1 VTATDPPGPGQ
12 SLATGAAGIA
22 LLDVQ
27 RGDWTALRNRAAEM
41 TREPLI
47 ADPEVCGLFYGAPA
61 VAFSL
66 HTAQQPAYTAVLD
79 TLDGHLDALTRR
91 RLDRAHRRIEDG
103 ALPQLREFDLISG
116 LTGIGTY
123 LLNRH
128 GGGDL
133 LRGVLAYLVRLTEP
147 LKAGTEMLP
156 GWWSGD
162 SPAGQPSAQWPG
174 GHGNLGLA
182 HGICGPL
189 ALMSAAIRRGIEV
202 PGQRE
207 AIDRICSHLDRWRTG
222 TGTRAWW
229 PGTVSRSEWL
239 SRTSRQRGPG
249 RPSWCYGTPGLAR
262 TQQLAALALSDP
274 QRQQQAEQALVGCVA
289 DETQLSRLVDASLC
303 HGWAG
308 LMHTTRR
315 ISADSGSDA
324 LTVLLPGLRARLDQ
338 HLHQQGLPTRPGLLE
353 GRAGVQLVQ
362 CTGATDMPLENRWD
376 ACLLLN
382 G

>member
-79 TLDGHLDALTRR
+79 TLDGHLDALARR

-189 ALMSAAIRRGIEV
+189 ALRACADRR
-202 PGQRE
+202 
-207 AIDRICSHLDRWRTG
+207 C
-222 TGTRAWW
+222 
-229 PGTVSRSEWL
+229 
-239 SRTSRQRGPG
+239 
-249 RPSWCYGTPGLAR
+249 AR
-262 TQQLAALALSDP
+262 RD
-274 QRQQQAEQALVGCVA
+274 
-289 DETQLSRLVDASLC
+289 
-303 HGWAG
+303 
-308 LMHTTRR
+308 
-315 ISADSGSDA
+315 
-324 LTVLLPGLRARLDQ
+324 
-338 HLHQQGLPTRPGLLE
+338 
-353 GRAGVQLVQ
+353 
-362 CTGATDMPLENRWD
+362 
-376 ACLLLN
+376 
-382 G
+382 